1 MTSTTKALIAAAV
14 AVAFAIGLIGW
25 QIKSK
30 RNQAVNLSPDDM
42 KIIAEDQSPQIKARL
57 AADEGAR
64 KDFARNIRELLA
76 VAEEAQTTPVEV
88 KTPKPDGTF
97 TVKKELITDR
107 PEIKRQLD
115 LMRTVVIAQS
125 YFKSQ
130 QSNPAGPTT
139 PNVTPGDVDE
149 YFKVPAHQAKF
160 DQFIKDAQSK
170 NPQMGD
176 NQIPEAQLKQIRQQL
191 GQVLIGEEKGVKAG
205 VDKKRDVQLQMMMEQ
220 ARVLAQAYAQEQ
232 LVPKMKATD
241 QEIDAYLGKHP
252 ELDSKQSRTK
262 AEEVLKRL
270 RAGEDFAKLAGE
282 FSTDPSNKD
291 KGGDLG
297 WFGPGQMVPEF
308 EKAAFALKPGQTS
321 DIVETKFGY
330 HIIKVDER
338 RTETKDGKPEEQVH
352 ARHILIGEGPGGK
365 SGREQ
370 AKGAVEQE
378 KQKQVIEDVLKRSH
392 VKVAENFQV
401 SAPPPQQEMPGLPPG
416 MVPDDS
422 EQGSPPGAKPGSE
435 KPKSPATE
443 KPGAKKPK

>member
-1 MTSTTKALIAAAV
+1 MTSTTKALIAAAI

-25 QIKSK
+25 QIKS
-30 RNQAVNLSPDDM
+30 RRAQAVNLSADDM

-57 AADEGAR
+57 AADETAR
-64 KDFARNIRELLA
+64 KDFAKNIRELLA
-76 VAEEAQTTPVEV
+76 VAEEARTTPVEV

-97 TVKKELITDR
+97 TVKKELIADR
-107 PEIKRQLD
+107 PEVKRQLE
-115 LMRTVVIAQS
+115 LMRSVVIAEN

-130 QSNPAGPTT
+130 QANPAGPTN
-139 PNVTPGDVDE
+139 PNVSEAEIDE
-149 YFKVPAHQAKF
+149 FFKQPAHQTKF

-170 NPQMGD
+170 NPQMAGS
-176 NQIPEAQLKQIRQQL
+176 QIPDAQLKQVRQQL
-191 GQVLIGEEKGVKAG
+191 GQVLIGEEKGIKAG
-205 VDKKRDVQLQMMMEQ
+205 FDKKREVQLQMMMEQ
-220 ARVLAQAYAQEQ
+220 ARVLASAYAQEE
-232 LVPKMKATD
+232 LVPRMKATD
-241 QEIDAYLGKHP
+241 QEVDAYLAKHP

-282 FSTDPSNKD
+282 FSTDSSNKD

-321 DIVETKFGY
+321 DIVETKYGY

-352 ARHILIGEGPGGK
+352 ARHILISEGAGGK
-365 SGREQ
+365 SGRDQ

-378 KQKQVIEDVLKRSH
+378 KQKQVIEDVVKRSH

-401 SAPPPQQEMPGLPPG
+401 AAPPPQEMPGLPPG
-416 MVPDDS
+416 MSPGDPD
-422 EQGSPPGAKPGSE
+422 QGPPPAQKPAPE
-435 KPKSPATE
+435 KPKTGE
-443 KPGAKKPK
+443 KPGNKKPTK